1 MNSATDRHELQSTP
15 QGANYGDSSNALFSM
30 YLSRAEKFDKEQS
43 ESWKGNADGILVFVR
58 LPSTACRCIL
68 DLTPTH
74 ASPIQTGLFSA
85 TVAGFIIEGYKNLK
99 PDSANTTVFILAQIS
114 QQLAGLSNGT
124 HVSAVDQAAVLAGLP
139 FSPSASAFWVNALWF
154 ASLVTSLTC
163 ALLATLL
170 HQWARRYL
178 HRTQR
183 RYSPYARARIR
194 AFFAEGADK
203 FCLST
208 VVEFLPALL
217 HLSVF
222 LFFAGLVI
230 FLIDINRSI
239 GVGIL
244 TLVAICGLS
253 YTIFTVIPIL
263 FHDSPFQTPLT
274 TAAWYFHHVSLRA
287 CLIAAKHLLAGFS
300 EAVGLATWRTQEVIK
315 ILSDRS
321 KRYLKRGIGQTLE
334 DTARGRPWGI
344 DARALAWTL
353 DTLDED
359 HELEQFMAG
368 VPEFYQSKALTT
380 AKAILGSLSG
390 PNGYKTMLP
399 WKILEVVEHANDD
412 NHHPLDVRQRR
423 TGACLT
429 ALYFLPGAVH
439 DILSAFRHASSCPAQ
454 LEASLPF
461 TLESWSV
468 AAKLSSHVDND
479 VALAARCVAA
489 VIATQTT
496 FSDTFR
502 ATALR
507 DDEGYVPILV
517 RQLGVQE
524 HALHTYLDG
533 NGEDIRLMNLVSFV
547 WLTVKFARNMEVSFK
562 ALTSAQRDV
571 VLAERERLRATRS
584 TWTWDF
590 VDADAD
596 AGAGAYDDG
605 GWPRSSLSPRRISP
619 PLSLAVNHDLL
630 RLTLEYL
637 SDPSF
642 YDTPAPELLSD
653 FREAWDHI
661 EDLQRDARFF
671 GHDHHERTHV
681 FGMILD
687 VLRPLRDQLYFR
699 LTSPAA
705 TGLRTSCEL
714 VEAEKLEKAVSIR
727 IEYGYDEVDT
737 PASATPIKIPPSPSE
752 VPLVELPSHSS
763 RSIL

>member
-1 MNSATDRHELQSTP
+1 
-15 QGANYGDSSNALFSM
+15 
-30 YLSRAEKFDKEQS
+30 
-43 ESWKGNADGILVFVR
+43 
-58 LPSTACRCIL
+58 
-68 DLTPTH
+68 
-74 ASPIQTGLFSA
+74 
-85 TVAGFIIEGYKNLK
+85 
-99 PDSANTTVFILAQIS
+99 
-114 QQLAGLSNGT
+114 
-124 HVSAVDQAAVLAGLP
+124 
-139 FSPSASAFWVNALWF
+139 
-154 ASLVTSLTC
+154 
-163 ALLATLL
+163 
-170 HQWARRYL
+170 
-178 HRTQR
+178 
-183 RYSPYARARIR
+183 
-194 AFFAEGADK
+194 
-203 FCLST
+203 

-239 GVGIL
+239 GFGIL

-300 EAVGLATWRTQEVIK
+300 EAVGFATWRTQEDIK
-315 ILSDRS
+315 ILSDKS

-334 DTARGRPWGI
+334 DTARGRPWGM

-368 VPEFYQSKALTT
+368 IPEFYQSKALTT

-399 WKILEVVEHANDD
+399 WKILEVVEYANDD

-423 TGACLT
+423 TSACLT
-429 ALYFLPGAVH
+429 ALYFLPGVVH
-439 DILSAFRHASSCPAQ
+439 DILSAFRHASSY
-454 LEASLPF
+454 ASLPF
-461 TLESWSV
+461 TLESWTI

-507 DDEGYVPILV
+507 EDEGYLPILV

-524 HALHTYLDG
+524 HALHAYLAG
-533 NGEDIRLMNLVSFV
+533 NGEDIRLANLVSFV

-562 ALTSAQRDV
+562 DLTAAQRNV
-571 VLAERERLRATRS
+571 VLAERERLRAMRS
-584 TWTWDF
+584 TWSWDF

-596 AGAGAYDDG
+596 AGGAYDGGG

-619 PLSLAVNHDLL
+619 PLSLAVNYDLL

-661 EDLQRDARFF
+661 EDLQRDARFL
-671 GHDHHERTHV
+671 GHDRRGTHV
-681 FGMILD
+681 FGMILE
-687 VLRPLRDQLYFR
+687 VLRPLRDQLLFR
-699 LTSPAA
+699 LSSPAESDA
-705 TGLRTSCEL
+705 SYEL
-714 VEAEKLEKAVSIR
+714 EGEKLKTAVSIQ
-727 IEYGYDEVDT
+727 IEYKYGEDDT
-737 PASATPIKIPPSPSE
+737 PASATPINVPPSPLE
-752 VPLVELPSHSS
+752 LPLVESPSHSS
-763 RSIL
+763 RIIL

>member
-1 MNSATDRHELQSTP
+1 MNPATDRHEPQSTP

-58 LPSTACRCIL
+58 PSHYYYMPVYRWDNSL
-68 DLTPTH
+68 GPTH
-74 ASPIQTGLFSA
+74 PPQTGLFSA
-85 TVAGFIIEGYKNLK
+85 TVAGFIIEGYKTLK
-99 PDSANTTVFILAQIS
+99 PDSGNTTVFILAQIS

-124 HVSAVDQAAVLAGLP
+124 HVGAVDQAAVLTGLP
-139 FSPSASAFWVNALWF
+139 FSPSAPAFWVNALWF

-183 RYSPYARARIR
+183 RYSPHARARIR

-230 FLIDINRSI
+230 FLIDVNRSI
-239 GVGIL
+239 GFGIL

-300 EAVGLATWRTQEVIK
+300 EAIGFATWRTQEDIK
-315 ILSDRS
+315 IISDRS

-334 DTARGRPWGI
+334 DTARGRPWGM

-368 VPEFYQSKALTT
+368 IPEFYQSKALTT

-390 PNGYKTMLP
+390 RNGYKTMLP
-399 WKILEVVEHANDD
+399 WKILEVVEYANDD
-412 NHHPLDVRQRR
+412 NHYPLDVRQRR
-423 TGACLT
+423 TSACLT

-439 DILSAFRHASSCPAQ
+439 DILSAFRHASSYPPQ
-454 LEASLPF
+454 LEVSLPF
-461 TLESWSV
+461 TLESWSI
-468 AAKLSSHVDND
+468 AAKLSTHVDND

-489 VIATQTT
+489 VTATQTT

-507 DDEGYVPILV
+507 EDEGYLPILV

-524 HALHTYLDG
+524 HALHAYLAG
-533 NGEDIRLMNLVSFV
+533 NGEDIRLTNLVSFL

-562 ALTSAQRDV
+562 DLTAAQRNV
-571 VLAERERLRATRS
+571 VLAERERLRAMRS
-584 TWTWDF
+584 TWSWDF

-596 AGAGAYDDG
+596 ADACAYDE

-619 PLSLAVNHDLL
+619 PLSLAVNYDLL

-661 EDLQRDARFF
+661 EDLQRDARFL
-671 GHDHHERTHV
+671 GHDHHHGTHV
-681 FGMILD
+681 FGMILE
-687 VLRPLRDQLYFR
+687 VLRPLRDQLLFG
-699 LTSPAA
+699 LSSPAEFGA
-705 TGLRTSCEL
+705 SCEP
-714 VEAEKLEKAVSIR
+714 EGEKSKTAVSIQ
-727 IEYGYDEVDT
+727 IEY
-737 PASATPIKIPPSPSE
+737 
-752 VPLVELPSHSS
+752 
-763 RSIL
+763 